1 MSPMRRRLGAVFAL
15 LIAACLIPAPAIN
28 AAPAKTNYQS
38 EIDRLSNQ
46 ISSLDE
52 DYNDARLK
60 LSKTDRQIRDLG
72 VAKEDADRQLGILR
86 KKASARAAAAYRTGM
101 PDILLVLFGSDS
113 ITDFNKRMGVA
124 SRVGD
129 WESGVMTDLEI
140 ANNRSE
146 LKTQSLRKELST
158 ARALTNSIA
167 QKRAALK
174 TRVDQQKR
182 LLDQQRARD
191 TASRRRGAE
200 QGAPSARSRENN
212 LPAPALPSSGNVRN
226 VLSAAYSQI
235 GKPYAWGAGGPG
247 SFDCSGFTSYAWR
260 AAGVSLPHSS
270 RAQYAATKRVSRDD
284 LQPGDLLFFGSPI
297 HHVGIYVGNNSMID
311 SSTYGHPVGIR
322 SLDRRGYV
330 GAGRPGV

>member
-1 MSPMRRRLGAVFAL
+1 MSPMRRRLGAVLAL
-15 LIAACLIPAPAIN
+15 LTAACLLPTPAVD
-28 AAPAKTNYQS
+28 AAPARTNYQS
-38 EIDRLSNQ
+38 EIDRLSQQ
-46 ISSLDE
+46 ISNLDE

-72 VAKEDADRQLGILR
+72 VAKEEADRRLEILR
-86 KKASARAAAAYRTGM
+86 TKASARAAAAYRTGM

-146 LKTQSLRKELST
+146 LQAQNLRKELT
-158 ARALTNSIA
+158 RARALTNSIA

-174 TRVDQQKR
+174 TRIDQQKR
-182 LLDQQRARD
+182 LLDQQRAREG
-191 TASRRRGAE
+191 ASRRGTAD
-200 QGAPSARSRENN
+200 SLARSRENN
-212 LPAPALPSSGNVRN
+212 IPAPPLPSSGNVRN
-226 VLSAAYSQI
+226 VLSTAYAQM
-235 GKPYAWGAGGPG
+235 GKPYSYGAGGPG

-270 RAQYAATKRVSRDD
+270 RAQYAATKRVARGD
-284 LQPGDLLFFGSPI
+284 LQPGDLVFFGSPI
-297 HHVGIYVGNNSMID
+297 HHVGIYVGGNRMID

>member
-1 MSPMRRRLGAVFAL
+1 MSPMRRRRLAVLAL
-15 LIAACLIPAPAIN
+15 LTAACLLPTPAVD
-28 AAPAKTNYQS
+28 AAPANSNYQS
-38 EIDRLSNQ
+38 EIDRLSQQ
-46 ISSLDE
+46 ISNLDE
-52 DYNDARLK
+52 DYNDARIK

-146 LKTQSLRKELST
+146 LQAQNLRKELT
-158 ARALTNSIA
+158 RARALSNSIA

-174 TRVDQQKR
+174 TRIDQQKR
-182 LLDQQRARD
+182 LLDQQRAREG
-191 TASRRRGAE
+191 ASRRGSAD
-200 QGAPSARSRENN
+200 SLARSRENN

-270 RAQYAATKRVSRDD
+270 RAQYAATKRVARSD

-297 HHVGIYVGNNSMID
+297 HHVGIYVGGNRMID

>member
-1 MSPMRRRLGAVFAL
+1 MRRRRLAVLAL
-15 LIAACLIPAPAIN
+15 LTAACLLPTPAVD
-28 AAPAKTNYQS
+28 AAPANSNYQS
-38 EIDRLSNQ
+38 EIDRLSQQ
-46 ISSLDE
+46 ISNLDE
-52 DYNDARLK
+52 DYNDARIK

-146 LKTQSLRKELST
+146 LQAQNLRKELT
-158 ARALTNSIA
+158 RARALSNSIA

-174 TRVDQQKR
+174 TRIDQQKR
-182 LLDQQRARD
+182 LLDQQRAREG
-191 TASRRRGAE
+191 ASRRGSAD
-200 QGAPSARSRENN
+200 SLARSRENN

-270 RAQYAATKRVSRDD
+270 RAQYAATKRVARSD

-297 HHVGIYVGNNSMID
+297 HHVGIYVGGNRMID

>member
-1 MSPMRRRLGAVFAL
+1 MSPMRRRLGAVLAL
-15 LIAACLIPAPAIN
+15 LTAACLLPTPAIN
-28 AAPAKTNYQS
+28 AAPAGTNYQS
-38 EIDRLSNQ
+38 EIDRLSQQ
-46 ISSLDE
+46 ISNLDE
-52 DYNDARLK
+52 DYNDARIK

-86 KKASARAAAAYRTGM
+86 KKASARAAAAYRIGM

-113 ITDFNKRMGVA
+113 ITEFNKRMGVA

-146 LKTQSLRKELST
+146 LQAENLRKELAR
-158 ARALTNSIA
+158 ARALSSSIA

-174 TRVDQQKR
+174 TRIDQQKR
-182 LLDQQRARD
+182 LLGQQRAREA
-191 TASRRRGAE
+191 ASGRG
-200 QGAPSARSRENN
+200 SADSIARLRENN

-260 AAGVSLPHSS
+260 SAGVSLPHSS
-270 RAQYAATKRVSRDD
+270 RAQYAATKRVARSD
-284 LQPGDLLFFGSPI
+284 LQPGDLVFFGSPI

-311 SSTYGHPVGIR
+311 SSTYGHPVGVR
-322 SLDRRGYV
+322 SLNRRGYV

>member
-1 MSPMRRRLGAVFAL
+1 MSPMRRRLGAVLAL
-15 LIAACLIPAPAIN
+15 LTAACLLPTPAVD
-28 AAPAKTNYQS
+28 AAPARTDNQS
-38 EIDRLSNQ
+38 EIDRLSQQ
-46 ISSLDE
+46 ISNLDE
-52 DYNDARLK
+52 DYNDARIK

-72 VAKEDADRQLGILR
+72 VAKEDADRQLELLR
-86 KKASARAAAAYRTGM
+86 SKASKRAAAAYRTGM

-113 ITDFNKRMGVA
+113 ITDFYKRMGVA

-129 WESGVMTDLEI
+129 WESGVMTDLHI

-146 LKTQSLRKELST
+146 VQAESLRKELAK
-158 ARALTNSIA
+158 ARSLTNSIA

-182 LLDQQRARD
+182 LLEQQRARD
-191 TASRRRGAE
+191 AGARRRGAE
-200 QGAPSARSRENN
+200 QGATNARDRENN

-235 GKPYAWGAGGPG
+235 GKPYAWGGSGPG

-270 RAQYAATKRVSRDD
+270 RAQYAATKRVARSD

-297 HHVGIYVGNNSMID
+297 HHVGIYVGGNRMID

>member
-1 MSPMRRRLGAVFAL
+1 MRRRLGAVLAL
-15 LIAACLIPAPAIN
+15 LTAACLLPTPAVD
-28 AAPAKTNYQS
+28 AAPARTNSQS
-38 EIDRLSNQ
+38 EIDRLSQQ
-46 ISSLDE
+46 ISNLDE
-52 DYNDARLK
+52 DYNDARIK

-146 LKTQSLRKELST
+146 FQAQSLRKELAK
-158 ARALTNSIA
+158 ARTLSNSIA

-174 TRVDQQKR
+174 TRIDQQKR
-182 LLDQQRARD
+182 LLDQQRAREG
-191 TASRRRGAE
+191 ASRRGSAVS
-200 QGAPSARSRENN
+200 SARARENN

-235 GKPYAWGAGGPG
+235 GKPYAWGGSGPG

-270 RAQYAATKRVSRDD
+270 RAQYAATKRVARSD

-322 SLDRRGYV
+322 SLNRRGYV